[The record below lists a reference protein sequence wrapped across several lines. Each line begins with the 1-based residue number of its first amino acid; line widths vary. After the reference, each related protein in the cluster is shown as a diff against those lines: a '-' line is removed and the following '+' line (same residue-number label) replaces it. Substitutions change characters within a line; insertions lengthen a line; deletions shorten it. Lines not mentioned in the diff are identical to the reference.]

1 MTDQAFRDRFHYDPD
16 KDLIGSG
23 GFGSVYRAYDYTEK
37 RYVALKISQVK
48 DIYGKFTLLNEVE
61 LSKKID
67 DHTNVARYELGFRF
81 KVPFPVDYAIMAYY
95 EEGNLDMVLR
105 KRFGHLTDKEYYEI
119 VEGLLEG
126 IGHLHNENIIHRD
139 LKLANIL
146 MLRTKQGQWRPKIAD
161 FGLSRQIEDSDASI
175 ANSAIGI
182 TIAYAAPEQIEGN
195 PIRKNVDLW
204 ALGVIVY
211 RLLTGDMPFA
221 ATQNADPTN
230 ANLEMSRKITQ
241 VELPEKLNTIPEPYQ
256 TIIKRCFVKDT
267 KDRPQSA
274 YELLDILKRFKPDS
288 NSWKD
293 TTTQSSLGKPF
304 FQSSPSFDEPIAGT
318 EISPPSVPKPTI
330 APKMEEIVEESTQL
344 EMPSS
349 SNAFVAAAA
358 NEGETLIEPHS
369 TPKTTPKT
377 TSKSAAKSTTR
388 NTISETKTKNT
399 VDDNKT
405 LIEPQSVPKIIVD
418 ENKTL
423 IEPQPAPT
431 NVGTDRKALSG
442 KTKKLI
448 GAGLLAAILSFGICK
463 MIKPADTTATT
474 TSVSAETATTES
486 ATTATATTAIP
497 NNSTTPNT
505 IEKPKIDPK
514 TGRAIPVSQ
523 SGQAVP
529 TASTTSTPTAS
540 TASPTVTP
548 TTTVIPVTTPTAT
561 TVTTSSAP
569 VVTKPT
575 VPTATTPPAP
585 AVVKPPLPTPP
596 PPTTVATP
604 TEPSKPAPPPALL
617 MQNTGI
623 LKLTKCPTRNC
634 CGDLVGRT
642 VIIKN
647 FFVEP
652 DGSISINSSSSVAV
666 STPSTAIKNII
677 CQKAVLEAFMSNYK
691 FSPPKNGRYE
701 YKNFSFTN

>member
-1 MTDQAFRDRFHYDPD
+1 MTDQAFRDRFQYDPD

-67 DHTNVARYELGFRF
+67 DHTNVARYELGYRF

-161 FGLSRQIEDSDASI
+161 FGLSRQIDDTDASI

-241 VELPEKLNTIPEPYQ
+241 VELPEKLNYVPEPYQ
-256 TIIKRCFVKDT
+256 TIIRRCFVKDT

-293 TTTQSSLGKPF
+293 STTQSSLGKPIY
-304 FQSSPSFDEPIAGT
+304 QSSPSFDEPIAGT
-318 EISPPSVPKPTI
+318 EIGTEISAPSVPKPTI
-330 APKMEEIVEESTQL
+330 TPKIEEIAEESTQL

-349 SNAFVAAAA
+349 SNSFVAPA
-358 NEGETLIEPHS
+358 NEGETLIEPQSAPKS
-369 TPKTTPKT
+369 TSTS
-377 TSKSAAKSTTR
+377 TSKSATTSTSNSR
-388 NTISETKTKNT
+388 SKNVILEKKAKNT
-399 VDDNKT
+399 VDENRT
-405 LIEPQSVPKIIVD
+405 LIEPQSVPKAALD

-423 IEPQPAPT
+423 IESQVAFNGSVSEKQT
-431 NVGTDRKALSG
+431 LSG
-442 KTKKLI
+442 RTKKLI
-448 GAGLLAAILSFGICK
+448 GAGLVAAILSFGICK
-463 MIKPADTTATT
+463 FMKPSDTSAM
-474 TSVSAETATTES
+474 TSTMSTE
-486 ATTATATTAIP
+486 TTATATESNTVPTVTTTNVPSGTI
-497 NNSTTPNT
+497 TPNT
-505 IEKPKIDPK
+505 SVNPKIDPK
-514 TGRAIPVSQ
+514 TGKAMPNTPL
-523 SGQAVP
+523 GQ
-529 TASTTSTPTAS
+529 
-540 TASPTVTP
+540 P
-548 TTTVIPVTTPTAT
+548 TTTVSVPVVSTTPTVTVATAPPVITPTQPVVEKSTPPVAPPITTPTQPVVVKSTPTPPVTT
-561 TVTTSSAP
+561 
-569 VVTKPT
+569 
-575 VPTATTPPAP
+575 TTPSEPANP
-585 AVVKPPLPTPP
+585 AVIVAPT
-596 PPTTVATP
+596 
-604 TEPSKPAPPPALL
+604 LL
-617 MQNTGI
+617 TQNTGI
-623 LKLTKCPTRNC
+623 LKLTKCPNRNC
-634 CGDLVGRT
+634 CSELVGRT
-642 VIIKN
+642 IIIKN
-647 FFVEP
+647 FFVES

-666 STPSTAIKNII
+666 STPSTAIKNIF
-677 CQKAVLEAFMSNYK
+677 CQKVLLEAFMSNYK
-691 FSPPKNGRYE
+691 FNAPKNGRYE
-701 YKNFSFTN
+701 YKTFSFTN